1 MGVNQ
6 DYFEELV
13 GGILTNPVRVKDTE
27 VSTASTNTLFSNVL
41 VGLFLLELTDTHT
54 GWLTENDTFTDV
66 SFTTTTSNTATVN
79 NEALFLLVT

>member
-6 DYFEELV
+6 NDFEELV
-13 GGILTNPVRVKDTE
+13 GGILTNPVRVEDTE
-27 VSTASTNTLFSNVL
+27 VSAASTNTLFGNVL

-66 SFTTTTSNTATVN
+66 SFTTTTSDTATVN
-79 NEALFLLVT
+79 NEALFLLIT